1 VGRKGVVIGLAL
13 TALIYFVFVRPLLI
27 SDEARIK
34 RGVKDGVRAI
44 EDKDLGKCMSYV
56 SLHYKDEYGLTY
68 LGVKRLLSRIF
79 QEFEAF
85 EIDLGNLQIILHD
98 KGTAFATFD
107 LKVRVIYGGQKAY
120 LLGSVDVANRI
131 KMSFAKEGGRWRVT
145 QVEGVEAHGIG
156 HELPKVV
163 GRCLN
168 NTVRSAARACQ
179 WGA

>member
-1 VGRKGVVIGLAL
+1 VGRKSIVIGLAL
-13 TALIYFVFVRPLLI
+13 TALIYFIIVRPLLI

-44 EDKDLGKCMSYV
+44 EGKDLEKCMSSV

-68 LGVKRLLSRIF
+68 LGVKRLLNRIF
-79 QEFEAF
+79 HEFEAF
-85 EIDLGNLQIILHD
+85 EIDLENLRIALHE

-107 LKVRVIYGGQKAY
+107 LKVRVIYRGQQAY
-120 LLGSVDVANRI
+120 LLGSGDGANRV
-131 KMSFAKEGGRWRVT
+131 KMSFAREGGRWRVT
-145 QVEGVEAHGIG
+145 QVEGVETHGIG

>member
-1 VGRKGVVIGLAL
+1 MRKKGIVVGLAL
-13 TALIYFVFVRPLLI
+13 AALIYLVFVRPLLI

-34 RGVKDGVRAI
+34 KGVKEGVRAI
-44 EDKDLGKCMSYV
+44 EGKDLEKCMRDV

-68 LGVKRLLSRIF
+68 LGVKRLLNRIF
-79 QEFEAF
+79 QEFDAF
-85 EIDLGNLQIILHD
+85 EIDLGNLRIILLD

-107 LKVRVIYGGQKAY
+107 LKVKVIYRRQQAY
-120 LLGSVDVANRI
+120 LLGSGDFANRI

-163 GRCLN
+163 GRCLD
-168 NTVRSAARACQ
+168 NTV
-179 WGA
+179 

>member
-1 VGRKGVVIGLAL
+1 MGRKGIVIGIALA
-13 TALIYFVFVRPLLI
+13 ALICFVFVRPLLI

-34 RGVKDGVRAI
+34 KGVKDGVRAI
-44 EDKDLGKCMSYV
+44 EGKDLGKCMSYV

-68 LGVKRLLSRIF
+68 LGVKRLLDRIF
-79 QEFEAF
+79 QEFDAF
-85 EIDLGNLQIILHD
+85 EIDLVNLRIILHD
-98 KGTAFATFD
+98 KETAFATFD
-107 LKVRVIYGGQKAY
+107 LKVKVIYRGQQAY
-120 LLGSVDVANRI
+120 LLGSGDVVNRV

-145 QVEGVEAHGIG
+145 RVEGVDAHGIG

-163 GRCLN
+163 GKCLN